1 MSVGRCVSS
10 YGYEGYYTT
19 NTSKV
24 VVAFGFPRFFRQLRV
39 YSKVAY
45 IRSPS
50 LIFAVLCQAVQQWL
64 VQTSPQN
71 NRFAVNLIHPNI
83 VNIPEQREDSVLSFA
98 FIV

>member
-1 MSVGRCVSS
+1 MSVGRSVSS

-50 LIFAVLCQAVQQWL
+50 VIFAVLSG
-64 VQTSPQN
+64 SP
-71 NRFAVNLIHPNI
+71 AMAGA
-83 VNIPEQREDSVLSFA
+83 DKSTK
-98 FIV
+98 